1 MYRVRII
8 DYPPS
13 SSSINDK
20 IYRNFLKRC
29 LYPSSY
35 GYNYWKFV
43 FLKSS
48 ILAFH
53 FNKNH
58 YSLTLEERY
67 TIVPKNIQSFWR
79 NETVESICKFHQAMV
94 HHIHQGQCARMFIT
108 RNENLRWRFN
118 DSRGWKTLL
127 IHLESSNGV
136 ISCRYPLIRLH
147 NWSRCYA
154 RLTNIHL

>member
-1 MYRVRII
+1 MYRVRNIRLSAEFFHEWWNL
-8 DYPPS
+8 PKFPETLPLS
-13 SSSINDK
+13 
-20 IYRNFLKRC
+20 L
-29 LYPSSY
+29 LL
-35 GYNYWKFV
+35 YNYWKFV

-79 NETVESICKFHQAMV
+79 NETVESICKFHQVMV

-136 ISCRYPLIRLH
+136 ISCRYPLVRLH